1 MFTGGT
7 DSTSAA
13 LEWIMSE
20 LIKHPEAMAKAQAE
34 IRHST
39 TENTGFDDNAPSYL
53 KLAIKET
60 LRLHPALPLLIPR
73 LCKETCQ
80 LLGYT
85 IPSGARVMINVWAL
99 GRNPKYWD
107 DPDKFIP
114 ERFGR
119 CNADFKGNNLELV
132 PFGAGRRICPGM
144 DFGLAV
150 VEVALTRL
158 LLHYDWKLPN
168 GAKPEDLSMTET
180 YGTVS
185 ARKEPLY
192 LIPILRVP
200 LPDS

>member
-13 LEWIMSE
+13 LEWVMSE
-20 LIKHPEAMAKAQAE
+20 LIKHPEVMAKAQVE
-34 IRHST
+34 IRQAAS
-39 TENTGFDDNAPSYL
+39 ENTRFKENAPGYL
-53 KLAIKET
+53 KLVIKET
-60 LRLHPALPLLIPR
+60 LRMHPVLPLLIPR

-85 IPSGARVMINVWAL
+85 IPSGARVVINTWAL
-99 GRNPKYWD
+99 GRDPDYWD
-107 DPDKFIP
+107 DAEKFIP
-114 ERFGR
+114 ERFEM
-119 CNADFKGNNLELV
+119 CNADFKGNNLEYV

-158 LLHYDWKLPN
+158 LLHFDWELPN
-168 GAKPEDLSMTET
+168 GAKLEDLDMTET

-192 LIPILRVP
+192 LIPMLRVP
-200 LPDS
+200 LPEA